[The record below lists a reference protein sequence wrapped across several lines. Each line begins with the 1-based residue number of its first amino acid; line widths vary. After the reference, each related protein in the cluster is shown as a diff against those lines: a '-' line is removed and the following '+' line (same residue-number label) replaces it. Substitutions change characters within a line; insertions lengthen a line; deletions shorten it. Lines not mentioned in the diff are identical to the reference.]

1 MEDLSVGFRLDR
13 GTVAVTDSV
22 SFDIDEGE
30 VFGLAGESGC
40 GKTITALA
48 LLRLLPKP
56 GSVILSGKILFKGID
71 VLVPASSEAQGF
83 SRQGNQHDFSGAFGG
98 PQPLAAYRQTNA

>member
-1 MEDLSVGFRLDR
+1 LSNTLLHVEDLSVGFRLDQ

-22 SFDIDEGE
+22 SFDIYEGE

-56 GSVILSGKILFKGID
+56 GSMILSGKILLKAPIF
-71 VLVPASSEAQGF
+71 LP
-83 SRQGNQHDFSGAFGG
+83 
-98 PQPLAAYRQTNA
+98 